1 MADQEKERLFIEY
14 CMTGVYQSDEW
25 KRVYC
30 RAKKTKVKRQM
41 TPAKEGELRKRER
54 NESIWTEMKKRL

>member
-1 MADQEKERLFIEY
+1 M
-14 CMTGVYQSDEW
+14 YQSDEW